1 MTPERARGLYNHQ
14 SPTGL
19 GSTLAVGDIKKYM
32 TDDEIQHVR
41 AVWQTMS
48 GNSCWAD
55 ALASIAGINTR
66 IRAPF

>member
-1 MTPERARGLYNHQ
+1 MTPERARELYNHQ
-14 SPTGL
+14 SPMGL
-19 GSTLAVGDIKKYM
+19 GSTLAVGNIERYM
-32 TDDEIQHVR
+32 TNDETQRLR